1 MTPELS
7 AKLALYRQ
15 KAAQGTITREE
26 MRDAIESL
34 RQARSGAATVA
45 RTSARA
51 KALGTSPGIDALSIL
66 KGLGEMVKK

>member
-51 KALGTSPGIDALSIL
+51 KALGTSPGIDASSIL